1 MKQLP
6 IGKCASDSNVLL
18 RLFRFAIAG
27 GICTLLH
34 FFLTNVA
41 VAGFRLD
48 PVLSSSGAYLTCVP
62 ISYLLQ
68 SRFTFRAKQDTR
80 AQVTKFTIVSVSG
93 LLVSAAVMK
102 WAVEKQGLPYWAG
115 AAVVAG
121 AIPVVNFLVLSVWV
135 FTKK

>member
-6 IGKCASDSNVLL
+6 SDERASDNNVLL
-18 RLFRFAIAG
+18 RLVRFAIAG

-34 FFLTNVA
+34 FILTNVA
-41 VAGFRLD
+41 VAAFRLD
-48 PVLSSSGAYLTCVP
+48 PVVSSSGAYLACVP

-68 SRFTFRAKQDTR
+68 SRFAFRVNQDTKTQI
-80 AQVTKFTIVSVSG
+80 AKFTFVSISG

-121 AIPVVNFLVLSVWV
+121 AIPVVNFALLSIWV
-135 FTKK
+135 FVRR